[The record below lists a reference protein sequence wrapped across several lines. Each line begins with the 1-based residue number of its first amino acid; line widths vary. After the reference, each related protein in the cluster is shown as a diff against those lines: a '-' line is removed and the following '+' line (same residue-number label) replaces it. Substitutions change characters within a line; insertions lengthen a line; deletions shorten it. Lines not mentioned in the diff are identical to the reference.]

1 MQQTQFQVVSKEV
14 ETKNHFNIT
23 FANTNIFSNTC
34 IPDSLSTLKFN
45 NIFIN
50 YDHCPQNDDYKH
62 FGFWKIGINSY
73 CIIERKNFDYSDIT
87 RYFVNVYQKRDQDWL
102 LLKYNRLCLI
112 DDDLLESTHFL
123 EFYKIYSSTQDDT
136 GTIYIIGVD
145 TYFVLC
151 ILKIYM
157 TEENIILNERQI
169 KLDFLQ
175 EIKYSERL
183 LSEKSLE
190 LDFYEIRYNHIEQE
204 LYVFSFGPTYNEI
217 MIPSS
222 NAIVPNYRYKKDYD
236 IKSISFSK
244 KVDNIYDYNLKI
256 NESLLVRE
264 DIAPIWVTK
273 NNIIIFNARLNKLF
287 ILNKNATQ
295 KQREIDNIVDSSIIK
310 NISYANC
317 QCELKILGFGC
328 LNPTEY
334 ILLYRFDLIKKTSDN
349 DDKSFLCKT
358 LSTTVKIYISWDIIR
373 LLFIAFYKEDRNT
386 CNLALLPK
394 EMICNIISLLESNTT
409 F

>member
-1 MQQTQFQVVSKEV
+1 MQQAQFKIFSNEV
-14 ETKNHFNIT
+14 ETKNHFNVT
-23 FANTNIFSNTC
+23 FANTGIFSNTC

-73 CIIERKNFDYSDIT
+73 CIIERKIFDYSDIT
-87 RYFVNVYQKRDQDWL
+87 RYYVNVYQKRDQDWL

-112 DDDLLESTHFL
+112 DDDLLQSTHFR
-123 EFYKIYSSTQDDT
+123 EFYKIYSSIQDDT
-136 GTIYIIGVD
+136 GNIYIIGVNIH
-145 TYFVLC
+145 FVLC

-157 TEENIILNERQI
+157 TEENTILNEQQI
-169 KLDFLQ
+169 NLDFLR
-175 EIKYSERL
+175 EIRYSEML
-183 LSEKSLE
+183 LPEKSLK
-190 LDFYEIRYNHIEQE
+190 LDSYEIRYNQIEKE
-204 LYVFSFGPTYNEI
+204 LFVFSYKCNTISLKTPFDKV
-217 MIPSS
+217 
-222 NAIVPNYRYKKDYD
+222 IVANYKYKKDYD
-236 IKSISFSK
+236 IKKISLSK
-244 KVDNIYDYNLKI
+244 KEGNIYYYDYKLGDSSTI
-256 NESLLVRE
+256 GE
-264 DIAPIWVTK
+264 DVSPIWVTK
-273 NNIIIFNARLNKLF
+273 NNIIVFNACLNKLL
-287 ILNKNATQ
+287 ILNKDTAQ
-295 KQREIDNIVDSSIIK
+295 KEREIDNIVDSSIIK

-334 ILLYRFDLIKKTSDN
+334 ILLYRFDLMKKTGDN

-358 LSTTVKIYISWDIIR
+358 FSTTVKINLTWNIIR
-373 LLFIAFYKEDRNT
+373 LLFISFYKEDRNT

-394 EMICNIISLLESNTT
+394 EMIRDIISLLESNTT